1 MENTIFNKAC
11 QVSYFIEKEVD
22 TFNYIDL
29 EEKIDGIIYYVNF
42 VLDYNIDIADLNHF
56 DFFEITYDNCY
67 KTAQT
72 FKYPYDEGEPTI
84 SQLDEKLEAL
94 TFVMIQSVVKDFIEY
109 TETE

>member
-11 QVSYFIEKEVD
+11 TVSYIIEQEVD

-29 EEKIDGIIYYVNF
+29 EEKIDGIIYYVNS
-42 VLDYNIDIADLNHF
+42 VLDYNIDMADSRHY
-56 DFFEITYDNCY
+56 DFFENTYYNCY
-67 KTAQT
+67 NTAQT

-109 TETE
+109 TEME